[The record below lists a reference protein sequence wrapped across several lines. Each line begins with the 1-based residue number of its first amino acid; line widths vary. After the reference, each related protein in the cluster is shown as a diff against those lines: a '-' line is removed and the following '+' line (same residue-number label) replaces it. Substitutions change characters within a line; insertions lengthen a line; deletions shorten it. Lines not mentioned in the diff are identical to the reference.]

1 MGTSCNVRFMGTH
14 RVNHKCKSHFMD
26 AKPKLRGDP
35 VRNDA
40 REESLV
46 VWRGANYARKILCIN
61 KDTLTRNML

>member
-14 RVNHKCKSHFMD
+14 RVNHKCKPHFMD

-40 REESLV
+40 LEARREE
-46 VWRGANYARKILCIN
+46 ANYARKIFA
-61 KDTLTRNML
+61 